1 MSPYLPE
8 GVTPELYPFTGKFLE
23 LKDGIKMHYLDEG
36 SGKPVVMVHGNPT
49 WSFYY
54 RNLASV
60 LKHSNR
66 VIVPDHIGCGLSD
79 KPGDDKYDY
88 TLKSRADDLE
98 QLLETIG
105 VKEKI
110 TLVLH
115 DWGGMI
121 GMTYAVRHPER
132 IEKIVLMNTG
142 AFFLPEEKT
151 FPPAMWLARTAL
163 GTLLVRGFNA
173 FAAVSARV
181 CCKRRPMSPELRRAY
196 TAPYDNWANRIA
208 TLRFVQ
214 DVPVK
219 PADKAYAVVKDTQ
232 EKLGLFADLP
242 ILIFW
247 GMKDFIFDDH
257 FLKVWRRLY
266 PKAEAHLFPDCGH
279 YILEDAKED
288 IIPLVKKFI
297 A

>member
-23 LKDGIKMHYLDEG
+23 IRPGIKMHYLDEG

-54 RNLASV
+54 RKLAGAVSRA
-60 LKHSNR
+60 NR

-88 TLKSRADDLE
+88 TLKNRADDLE
-98 QLLETIG
+98 KLLETIG

-142 AFFLPEEKT
+142 AFFLPEEKA

-181 CCKRRPMSPELRRAY
+181 CCKRRALSPELRRAY
-196 TAPYDNWANRIA
+196 TAPYNNWANRIA

-232 EKLGLFADLP
+232 EKLGLFANLP

-247 GMKDFIFDDH
+247 GMKDFIFDEH
-257 FLKVWRRLY
+257 FLNVWRRLY
-266 PKAEAHLFPDCGH
+266 PKAEVHVYPDCGH
-279 YILEDAKED
+279 YIMEDAREE

>member
-8 GVTPELYPFTGKFLE
+8 GVTPGLYPFTGKFLE
-23 LKDGIKMHYLDEG
+23 IKAGIKMHYLDEG
-36 SGKPVVMVHGNPT
+36 AGKPVVMVHGNPS
-49 WSFYY
+49 WSFYF
-54 RNLASV
+54 RNLALA
-60 LKHSNR
+60 LKPGNR

-88 TLKSRADDLE
+88 TLKNRADDLE
-98 QLLETIG
+98 FLLESLG
-105 VKEKI
+105 VKERI

-121 GMTYAVRHPER
+121 GMAYAVRHPER

-142 AFFLPEEKT
+142 AFFLPEEKA
-151 FPPAMWLARTAL
+151 FPPAMWLARTPL

-173 FAAVSARV
+173 FSAVSARV
-181 CCKRRPMSPELRRAY
+181 CCKRRPMSPEVRRAY
-196 TAPYDNWANRIA
+196 TAPYDSWANRIA

-232 EKLGLFADLP
+232 EKLGQFAGLP

-247 GMKDFIFDDH
+247 GMKDFIFDRH
-257 FLKVWRRLY
+257 FLDKWRCLY
-266 PKAEAHLFPDCGH
+266 PKAEVHLFPDCGH
-279 YILEDAKED
+279 YILEDAGED

>member
-1 MSPYLPE
+1 MSPYLPK

-23 LKDGIKMHYLDEG
+23 TKDGVKMHYLDEG

-54 RNLASV
+54 RKLAEA
-60 LKHSNR
+60 LKQGNR

-79 KPGDDKYDY
+79 KPGDNLYDY

-98 QLLETIG
+98 FLLEKLG

-142 AFFLPEEKT
+142 AFFLPPEKA
-151 FPPAMWLARTAL
+151 FPPAMWLARTPL

-181 CCKRRPMSPELRRAY
+181 CCKRRALSPELRRAY
-196 TAPYDNWANRIA
+196 TAPYNNWANRIA

-214 DVPVK
+214 DVPVR
-219 PADKAYAVVKDTQ
+219 PEDQAYPVVKETQ

-247 GMKDFIFDDH
+247 GMKDFIFDEH
-257 FLKVWRRLY
+257 FLNVWRRLY
-266 PKAEAHLFPDCGH
+266 PKAEVHEYPDCGH
-279 YILEDAKED
+279 YILEDAREE
-288 IIPLVKKFI
+288 IIPLIKKFI

>member
-23 LKDGIKMHYLDEG
+23 IRTGIKMHYLDEG

-54 RNLASV
+54 RKLAEAV
-60 LKHSNR
+60 MHGNR

-79 KPGDDKYDY
+79 KPGDALYDY
-88 TLKSRADDLE
+88 TLKNRADDLE
-98 QLLETIG
+98 KLLETIG

-142 AFFLPEEKT
+142 AFFLPAEKA

-173 FAAVSARV
+173 FAAVSAHV
-181 CCKRRPMSPELRRAY
+181 CCKRRALSPELRRAY
-196 TAPYDNWANRIA
+196 TAPYNSWANRIA

-232 EKLGLFADLP
+232 EKLGLFAGLP

-247 GMKDFIFDDH
+247 GMKDFIFDEH
-257 FLKVWRRLY
+257 FLNVWRRLY
-266 PKAEAHLFPDCGH
+266 PKAEVHVYPDCGH
-279 YILEDAKED
+279 YIMEDAREE

>member
-8 GVTPELYPFTGKFLE
+8 GVTPDLYPFTGKFLE
-23 LKDGIKMHYLDEG
+23 LKNGIKMHYLDEG

-54 RNLASV
+54 RKLAAA
-60 LKHSNR
+60 LKHGSR
-66 VIVPDHIGCGLSD
+66 VIVPDHVGCGLSD

-88 TLKSRADDLE
+88 TLKNRADDLE
-98 QLLETIG
+98 TLLESLG

-142 AFFLPEEKT
+142 AFFLPKGKS
-151 FPPAMWLARTAL
+151 FPPAMWLARTPL
-163 GTLLVRGFNA
+163 GALLVRGFNA

-181 CCKRRPMSPELRRAY
+181 CCKRRALSPELRRAY
-196 TAPYDNWANRIA
+196 TAPYNSWANRIA

-219 PADKAYAVVKDTQ
+219 PGDKAYAVVKDTQ
-232 EKLGLFADLP
+232 EKLSLFASLP

-247 GMKDFIFDDH
+247 GMKDFIFDQH
-257 FLKVWRRLY
+257 FLSEWQRLY
-266 PKAEAHLFPDCGH
+266 PKAEVHIFPDCGH
-279 YILEDAKED
+279 YILEDAQED